1 MDMEVFARKICAVVE
16 KELGREFRAE
26 AREVRKNNGILLH
39 GLLILSKGETVVP
52 TIYLER
58 FLRAYESGMPF
69 KEVVGRVLSAYRES
83 SPEGGIDMGFFKSFK
98 DVRDRICYRLIGR
111 KGNEELLDGMPY
123 IEFLDLAICF
133 YYSYHGEQLG
143 DGTILIHNSHMEMW
157 ETCTAELFGLAK
169 RNTRRLFPWECRGL
183 DEVLREM
190 ADSGHGADMEDPVDA
205 ICTDLPMKVLT
216 NSRKTHGAA
225 CILYPGVLDGMAQE
239 MGSDFFILPSSIH
252 EVILLPDTGYGDNE
266 ELKGMIRE
274 VNSTQVALEE
284 VLSDTLYRYD
294 RADKRVVIV

>member
-1 MDMEVFARKICAVVE
+1 MDMEVFARKICAAVE

-26 AREVRKNNGILLH
+26 VKEVRKNNGILLH
-39 GLLILSKGETVVP
+39 GLLISSKGETVVP

-58 FLRAYESGMPF
+58 FLEAYESGMPF
-69 KEVVGRVLSAYRES
+69 KEVVNRVLSAYRES
-83 SPEGGIDMGFFKSFK
+83 SAGRIDMEFFKSFE

-111 KGNEELLDGMPY
+111 KGNEELLDGIPY

-157 ETCTAELFGLAK
+157 ETCTAELFGLAS
-169 RNTRRLFPWECRGL
+169 RNTRKLFPWECRSL

-190 ADSGHGADMEDPVDA
+190 ADSGEGADMEDPVDA
-205 ICTDLPMKVLT
+205 LCTDLPMKVLT

-225 CILYPGVLDGMAQE
+225 CILYPGVLDGVAQE
-239 MGSDFFILPSSIH
+239 IGSDFFILPSSIH
-252 EVILLPDTGYGDNE
+252 EVILLPVTGNE
-266 ELKGMIRE
+266 DHEKLKEMIRE
-274 VNSTQVALEE
+274 VNSTQVAPEE

-294 RADKRVVIV
+294 RADEMVVMV

>member
-1 MDMEVFARKICAVVE
+1 MDMEVFAGKICTAVE
-16 KELGREFRAE
+16 KELGREFRTE
-26 AREVRKNNGILLH
+26 VNEVRKNNGILLH
-39 GLLILSKGETVVP
+39 GLLISSKGETVVP

-58 FLRAYESGMPF
+58 FLEAYESGMPF
-69 KEVVGRVLSAYRES
+69 KEVVNRVLSAYRES
-83 SPEGGIDMGFFKSFK
+83 SAGRIDMEFFKSFE

-111 KGNEELLDGMPY
+111 KGNEELLDGIPY

-169 RNTRRLFPWECRGL
+169 RNTRRLFPWECKGMG
-183 DEVLREM
+183 EVLQEM
-190 ADSGHGADMEDPVDA
+190 ADSGEGADVEEPEGTFCGIA
-205 ICTDLPMKVLT
+205 MKILT

-225 CILYPGVLDGMAQE
+225 CILYPGVLDGVAQE
-239 MGSDFFILPSSIH
+239 IGSDFFILPSSIH
-252 EVILLPDTGYGDNE
+252 EVILLPVTGNE
-266 ELKGMIRE
+266 DHEKLKEMIRE
-274 VNSTQVALEE
+274 VNSTQVAPEE

-294 RADKRVVIV
+294 RADERVVMV

>member
-1 MDMEVFARKICAVVE
+1 MDMEVFAGKVCTAVE
-16 KELGREFRAE
+16 KELGSEFRAE
-26 AREVRKNNGILLH
+26 VSEVRKNNGILLH
-39 GLLILSKGETVVP
+39 GLLISSKGQTVVP

-58 FLRAYESGMPF
+58 FLEAYESGMPF
-69 KEVVGRVLSAYRES
+69 KEVVDRVLSAYRGS
-83 SPEGGIDMGFFKSFK
+83 GPEGCTDMEFFRSFEN
-98 DVRDRICYRLIGR
+98 VRDRICYRLIGR

-169 RNTRRLFPWECRGL
+169 RNTRRLFPWECKGMG
-183 DEVLREM
+183 EVLQEM
-190 ADSGHGADMEDPVDA
+190 ADSGEGADVEEPEGTFCGIA
-205 ICTDLPMKVLT
+205 MKILT